1 MRQNILEYTSRS
13 GDSHDCGAHAGRVD
27 VLCQDLDLFCEQ
39 YARLA
44 SDAALQRKRQTQ
56 RRLAWIKAL
65 WDDPVR
71 FEATVASGRY
81 RRLCALTRAIS
92 QADACAW
99 QRLKEEILAVRER
112 EFLCGAEAEA
122 A

>member
-1 MRQNILEYTSRS
+1 MRQNIFEYTGRS
-13 GDSHDCGAHAGRVD
+13 ENSYDCGLTGRQID

-44 SDAALQRKRQTQ
+44 SDPALQRKRQTQ

-71 FEATVASGRY
+71 FEAIVAGGRY

-92 QADACAW
+92 QADARAW
-99 QRLKEEILAVRER
+99 QRLKDEILAVRAR
-112 EFLCGAEAEA
+112 EFLCGAEAA
-122 A
+122 

>member
-1 MRQNILEYTSRS
+1 MRQNIFEYTGRS
-13 GDSHDCGAHAGRVD
+13 DGIYHCGSDAGRVD

-44 SDAALQRKRQTQ
+44 SDRALQRKHQTQ

-71 FEATVASGRY
+71 FEAIVASGRY

-92 QADACAW
+92 QADARAW
-99 QRLKEEILAVRER
+99 QRLKDEILAVRAR
-112 EFLCGAEAEA
+112 EFLCGAEAA
-122 A
+122 

>member
-1 MRQNILEYTSRS
+1 MRQNGFEY
-13 GDSHDCGAHAGRVD
+13 AGRPGGIYDFGGGEAGRRVD

-39 YARLA
+39 YARLG

-56 RRLAWIKAL
+56 GRLAWIKAL

-71 FEATVASGRY
+71 FEAVVASGRY

-92 QADACAW
+92 QADARAW
-99 QRLKEEILAVRER
+99 QRLKEEILDVRAR
-112 EFLCGAEAEA
+112 EFLCGAEAA
-122 A
+122 